1 MNEVLTFQSNGQ
13 LCEDVMTSSDEVLEE
28 REIFQISL
36 STSDP
41 DVVLGSIPI
50 AAITISNDDGKH

>member
-1 MNEVLTFQSNGQ
+1 
-13 LCEDVMTSSDEVLEE
+13 MTSSDEVLEE